1 MRYTKYMTKFAT
13 VTPSP
18 NMKSQSVRYV
28 ALAYAAVL
36 VVMAVAQ
43 LFKFEEF
50 VPILASFGLGGGE
63 RTAQIL
69 ASVLVV
75 AEVFALPYLLRIYV
89 SPLFRIVSMLLGWLV
104 VLLWAYL
111 ILTVLGS
118 VNAVTDAGFLGTAI
132 EVPFGWWNIIIVFLM
147 ALLMAIATW
156 GMSPELPGR
165 KSVSK

>member
-1 MRYTKYMTKFAT
+1 MRYTKYMTKFAA

-18 NMKSQSVRYV
+18 KMKSHYVRYV
-28 ALAYAAVL
+28 ALAYAVVL
-36 VVMAVAQ
+36 VIMAVSQ

-50 VPILASFGLGGGE
+50 FPLLASFGLGGGE

-75 AEVFALPYLLRIYV
+75 AEVFALPYLLRMYL

-118 VNAVTDAGFLGTAI
+118 VNSVTDAGYLGTAI
-132 EVPFGWWNIIIVFLM
+132 EVPFGWWNVLYVVLLGGLM
-147 ALLMAIATW
+147 AVATW
-156 GMSPELPGR
+156 GMTPYFPKKQSP
-165 KSVSK
+165 KK